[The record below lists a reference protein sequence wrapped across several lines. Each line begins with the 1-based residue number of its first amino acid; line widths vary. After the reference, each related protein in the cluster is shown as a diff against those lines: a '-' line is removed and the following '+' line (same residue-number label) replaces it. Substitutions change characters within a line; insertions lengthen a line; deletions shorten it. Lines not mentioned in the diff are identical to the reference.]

1 MKKFIILLGLLFV
14 MVGCGKNDESK
25 ILKEF
30 TNSIDEAKSYQLTG
44 KLTITRNENKYTYDV
59 TSSYKK
65 GDFFK
70 VSLINTTNN
79 HEQIIL
85 KNKDGVYVLT
95 PNLNKSFQ
103 FKSEWPYNNSQV
115 YLLQPIVT
123 DLKNDKTK
131 KFKETKNGYVFTTKV
146 NYINDK
152 NLVKQKVYLDKNIKL
167 KKVEVLNNNNEKV
180 MIFKIKDIDMNL
192 RFSNNYFT
200 VDKKYSDNNSKNNNK
215 NEKKQD
221 NNKEKTTSVSDNA
234 VYPMYV
240 PTDTYLSSK
249 DVVKTDDGERVIM
262 TFAGENPFTLV
273 QGVSA
278 KDTDYVYGDPY
289 IVLDT
294 VGAVTDES
302 VMWVSNNIEYYVTS
316 EVMDTNELLT
326 VAESINVK
334 AVSK

>member
-1 MKKFIILLGLLFV
+1 MKKIIILFGLLFI
-14 MVGCGKNDESK
+14 MVGCGKNSETA
-25 ILKEF
+25 ILKKF
-30 TNSIDEAKSYQLTG
+30 TSRVDSAKSYQLTG
-44 KLTITRNENKYTYDV
+44 KLTIIRNENKYTYDV

-65 GDFFK
+65 SDLFK
-70 VSLINTTNN
+70 VNLKNTTND

-85 KNKDGVYVLT
+85 KNKEGVYVLT

-103 FKSEWPYNNSQV
+103 FKSDWPYNNSQI

-123 DLKNDKTK
+123 DLKNDKSK
-131 KFKETKNGYVFTTKV
+131 KFKSTKKGYIFTTKV

-152 NLVKQKVYLDKNIKL
+152 NLVKQKIYLDKDANLTKI
-167 KKVEVLNNNNEKV
+167 EVINSNNEKV
-180 MIFKIKDIDMNL
+180 MIFKIKDIDMNPK
-192 RFSNNYFT
+192 FSDNFFKL
-200 VDKKYSDNNSKNNNK
+200 DKKYLNETKQSNSKK
-215 NEKKQD
+215 QTKSQEKT
-221 NNKEKTTSVSDNA
+221 KTTSLSEDS

-273 QGVSA
+273 QGVSS
-278 KDTDYVYGDPY
+278 KETDYVYGDPY

-316 EVMDTNELLT
+316 DVMDTNELLT